1 MSRVGAIPFSVP
13 GSPEVSETIASA
25 VVEYSVHTLHP
36 IIARHCKNIFPDVV
50 SKASEA
56 RQRGRDWRGL
66 DALLA
71 VPTFQQCDCD
81 MLEFTETAEAEKD
94 RCLRS
99 FYAWSGAVC
108 AVLTAAGHWA
118 DFIDPCSGYPVLG
131 KRGSTLYNEV
141 EGTQLLLQYRHQQVG
156 TACGTCKVILH
167 PKWGQ
172 RIYPATLFTTAPAD
186 AVVSAVA
193 SVEAKY
199 PVDGKS
205 GGSQGGTEAAKDAE
219 KKSENGD
226 DVNGGQKGETV
237 QDKKG
242 SEGKKLAKESKVD
255 AKKNG
260 DAKSTVGSSS

>member
-1 MSRVGAIPFSVP
+1 M
-13 GSPEVSETIASA
+13 
-25 VVEYSVHTLHP
+25 
-36 IIARHCKNIFPDVV
+36 
-50 SKASEA
+50 
-56 RQRGRDWRGL
+56 W
-66 DALLA
+66 
-71 VPTFQQCDCD
+71 D
-81 MLEFTETAEAEKD
+81 M
-94 RCLRS
+94 
-99 FYAWSGAVC
+99 
-108 AVLTAAGHWA
+108 
-118 DFIDPCSGYPVLG
+118 
-131 KRGSTLYNEV
+131 
-141 EGTQLLLQYRHQQVG
+141 Q
-156 TACGTCKVILH
+156 VILH
-167 PKWGQ
+167 PNGDSASTQ
-172 RIYPATLFTTAPAD
+172 RHFHYGPAD

-242 SEGKKLAKESKVD
+242 SREKLAKESKVD